1 VDYRVYRK
9 VLRMV
14 GELHLRGYQKLR
26 IAPGMSA
33 SGMHWR
39 CSVTPA
45 SNVLASHGA
54 MLQDWERAAHYSSG
68 MEGGYFNWTDAAHCS
83 PSRLAELFLV
93 RFPEIAAAGYGSDWL
108 YAGWYVEMLHQT
120 YPDLFPIAYADW
132 DVAGER
138 LETTG
143 GRAGIRLALP
153 PPGEAA

>member
-1 VDYRVYRK
+1 
-9 VLRMV
+9 MV
-14 GELHLRGYQKLR
+14 GELHLRGYQRLR

-33 SGMHWR
+33 SGCYWR

-54 MLQDWERAAHYSSG
+54 RLRDWEKAAHYTSG
-68 MEGGYFNWTDAAHCS
+68 MEAKYFDWADAAHCT

-93 RFPEIAAAGYGSDWL
+93 RFPDIAAAGHGSDWL
-108 YAGWYVEMLHQT
+108 YAGWYVEMLHRT

-132 DVAGER
+132 TVSENR
-138 LETTG
+138 LDTTG
-143 GRAGIRLALP
+143 GREGIQLLLP